1 MCLFY
6 GSSAGIDAL
15 SMNKNTIFLRYATA
29 NTFDKTLKEY
39 VTICDS
45 PEDLILELKK
55 IKTFKKI
62 KNHKKRFPLH
72 NRNDLEQKWIKFLS
86 TK

>member
-1 MCLFY
+1 MNSFYIFNRSLIEAIQWSQVCLFY

-15 SMNKNTIFLRYATA
+15 CMNKNTIFLRYATA

-45 PEDLILELKK
+45 PEDLILEL
-55 IKTFKKI
+55 IA
-62 KNHKKRFPLH
+62 
-72 NRNDLEQKWIKFLS
+72 
-86 TK
+86 